1 LGLLRIAILIGALAA
16 AHVGISDA
24 LFHLRCPEPID
35 LRGAPALDEE
45 TRLWVSVEGRIADAP
60 PLVLAAGT
68 DDSMAAC
75 IPLLATGGGNDLEAM
90 MLTMTVSG
98 ARALRSL
105 GGKVRLEGIGRP
117 ASGGEAQRLAAYAR
131 SVGIELPEGLIV
143 VEVGR
148 RPPDLAGAASLAA
161 LGVLTGLLTAWRLAL
176 NAHHSRAGRCSGEE
190 AAEAPYT
197 LRDLVLLPLPEE
209 TREEVHSMVKEA
221 WESSS
226 ERREVVP

>member
-1 LGLLRIAILIGALAA
+1 
-16 AHVGISDA
+16 
-24 LFHLRCPEPID
+24 
-35 LRGAPALDEE
+35 
-45 TRLWVSVEGRIADAP
+45 
-60 PLVLAAGT
+60 
-68 DDSMAAC
+68 
-75 IPLLATGGGNDLEAM
+75 
-90 MLTMTVSG
+90 
-98 ARALRSL
+98 
-105 GGKVRLEGIGRP
+105 
-117 ASGGEAQRLAAYAR
+117 
-131 SVGIELPEGLIV
+131 VGIELPEGLIV

-176 NAHHSRAGRCSGEE
+176 NAHRSRADRSGEE
-190 AAEAPYT
+190 AGEAPYT